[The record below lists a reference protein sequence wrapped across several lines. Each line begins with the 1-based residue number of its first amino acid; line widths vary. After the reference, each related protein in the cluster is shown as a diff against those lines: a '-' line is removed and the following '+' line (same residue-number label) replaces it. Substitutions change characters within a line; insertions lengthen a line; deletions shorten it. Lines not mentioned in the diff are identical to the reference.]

1 MGNNVLEAKT
11 GTSAVA
17 TATVERS
24 LAARRAVAEDE
35 VGRLVAASLVVIERT
50 GRLEPRVSEI
60 VKEAGLSNQ
69 AFYRHFE
76 SKHALLVA
84 VLDHGVETLAGYLA
98 HRMSQVDTP
107 AAKVREWLRGL
118 LAQALDARG
127 AAATRPF
134 ALSRGRLAESYPDEV
149 AVSERRLTELLH
161 APLSEGAASGALR
174 AGDPERDA
182 EALYWLAMG
191 FVQARLASGAPP
203 DERDAANLE
212 AFALSG
218 IGLDAS
224 PGSADAS
231 GRGVA
236 GGIDDGA

>member
-1 MGNNVLEAKT
+1 V
-11 GTSAVA
+11 VA
-17 TATVERS
+17 AATVERS
-24 LAARRAVAEDE
+24 LAARRTVAEAE

-76 SKHALLVA
+76 SKHELLVA
-84 VLDHGVETLAGYLA
+84 VLDHGVEMLTGYLA
-98 HRMSQVDTP
+98 HRMSRVDTP

-118 LAQALDARG
+118 LAQALDPRG

-149 AVSERRLTELLH
+149 AASERRLTALLH
-161 APLSEGAASGALR
+161 APLSDGAASGTPQAR
-174 AGDPERDA
+174 DPERDA

-191 FVQARLASGAPP
+191 FVQARLASGATPN
-203 DERDAANLE
+203 ERDAAHLE

-218 IGLDAS
+218 AGLDAS
-224 PGSADAS
+224 LEAGVRIGGGDA
-231 GRGVA
+231 
-236 GGIDDGA
+236 DGA